1 MKGLFSVISCW
12 RANLQLLSY
21 IIKSALPKCGVRLL
35 IRHFGVLV
43 MTNHH
48 ASSYT
53 VPPEIAVL
61 FSYHSTV
68 KLILRK
74 LMSVHWF
81 WMDLQSVDS
90 LFQESKV
97 TTTSTPMLLSN
108 ETFVTSTTEFPVS
121 SLKIWPRA
129 GFLAGAHYL
138 QFQLTFWL
146 VGILAI
152 PQKMSSFS
160 CQRVPGNCA
169 CKDCFEWR
177 VCFVCLG
184 LSY

>member
-21 IIKSALPKCGVRLL
+21 KICTAKMLSKVADKTL
-35 IRHFGVLV
+35 GVLV

-61 FSYHSTV
+61 FSYHSTE

-74 LMSVHWF
+74 LISVHWF
-81 WMDLQSVDS
+81 WMDLQSVNS
-90 LFQESKV
+90 LFQES
-97 TTTSTPMLLSN
+97 TMTNTSTPMLLSN
-108 ETFVTSTTEFPVS
+108 ETFMTSTTEFLVA
-121 SLKIWPRA
+121 WPRV
-129 GFLAGAHYL
+129 GFLPGASYL
-138 QFQLTFWL
+138 QLQLPFWL

-160 CQRVPGNCA
+160 CQHVPGNCA
-169 CKDCFEWR
+169 CEDCFEWR
-177 VCFVCLG
+177 VCFICLG